1 MDASAIVSLI
11 GSLGF
16 PVVACIYMARW
27 VNKQMDSYRQDIKDI
42 QQTHKEEIARVTD
55 ALDNNTKALNE
66 LTIYIKKG
74 DDTT

>member
-27 VNKQMDSYRQDIKDI
+27 VNKQMDSYRQGVS
-42 QQTHKEEIARVTD
+42 H
-55 ALDNNTKALNE
+55 
-66 LTIYIKKG
+66 
-74 DDTT
+74 